1 MRNLSLSLLFII
13 VLVTRLFSLPANTTV
28 FLARHHPDK
37 VIIIIRDFFLWKW
50 LFVSQWWHWPTWVF
64 MLRRRGRGDALRG
77 GWGCHGGGGSLRA
90 VTTVIHQPTL
100 SRDAEISWLV
110 NVTNGGLWLVSTWSR
125 GSGWELMSLSTFLC
139 QSSFIILVIMTSHLV
154 TSEHG
159 GHGAVRVPD
168 HPILGETS
176 EPHLPRPWVS
186 VLWSLHKWKIRNGLV
201 LWKYW

>member
-37 VIIIIRDFFLWKW
+37 VIIIIRDFFLWTESGS
-50 LFVSQWWHWPTWVF
+50 LWVNDDID
-64 MLRRRGRGDALRG
+64 LP
-77 GWGCHGGGGSLRA
+77 GCLCWGGGGGGMLSVEGEDVMEGVAVSERWPRWYTSL
-90 VTTVIHQPTL
+90 PW
-100 SRDAEISWLV
+100 AEISWLV